1 MNEQQII
8 TDTQWGERCSVKLDK
23 LLFSTLQ
30 KLQIPTIIFINKI
43 DRAGVNLE
51 RLYMD
56 IKTNLYGSYVCRP
69 CQGYFC

>member
-51 RLYMD
+51 RLHQYSTSFWLR
-56 IKTNLYGSYVCRP
+56 IKYCYLKSH
-69 CQGYFC
+69 FS